1 MTTVY
6 VGSTAQLEKVLTNAS
21 PGDTIF
27 LAAGT
32 YKDVNIENFTSSGIT
47 ITSLDH
53 DHPAVFTSMSV
64 RDVSG
69 ITFSDIEFYAATGG
83 NNVFSIA
90 DSDNISL
97 DGVKVHGPDNIGSGN
112 EASPLIVRSSENV
125 IIKNSEFFDVQ
136 HGVKLLDV
144 DSITISGNKFHDI
157 RTDGIRGGGVSNAL
171 ISNNYFTD
179 FYPAEGDH
187 PDAIQLWSTN
197 QTTAAENIS
206 IVDNVILRGNG
217 AATQGIFIRD
227 TFDQLPFENVT
238 VSGNVVLG
246 GLYNGISIDGV
257 IGGSMTNNLV
267 LGYSDQRSWIR
278 VNSERNFAVSNNHAT
293 SYSFDER
300 DSNYLSDNALLRIDS
315 GKLISL
321 FGSNFSDKSAEFIS
335 AKILRDDLLKSSVA
349 VKGDTDLSLD
359 TQSGTDV
366 KVGTISDHQGPA
378 ASALNTITGGDGDD
392 SLFGLNFDD
401 YISGGDGNDLL
412 LGGSGADILT
422 GGMGKDRF
430 AFRDGDLTRESI
442 DRITDF
448 KSGEDLINFCAMD
461 ADINTD
467 GNQNFT
473 FIGTASFTHRAGE
486 LNYIA
491 KGSGITIGGD
501 VDGDGVAD
509 FFLTL
514 DGVHTLNKAD
524 MWL

>member
-27 LAAGT
+27 LAAGK
-32 YKDVNIENFTSSGIT
+32 YDDVNIESFSSSGIT
-47 ITSLDH
+47 IRSLDH
-53 DHPAVFTSMSV
+53 DDPAVFTSMLV
-64 RDVSG
+64 RDASG
-69 ITFSDIEFYAATGG
+69 ITFSEIEFYAAAGK

-90 DSDNISL
+90 DSDGIRL
-97 DGVKVHGPDNIGSGN
+97 DGVKVHGPDNIGSGQ
-112 EASPLIVRSSENV
+112 ESSPLIIRSSTNV
-125 IIKNSEFFDVQ
+125 SVTNSEFFDVQ

-144 DSITISGNKFHDI
+144 DSVTITGNKFHDI
-157 RTDGIRGGGVSNAL
+157 RTDGIRGGGVSNAT

-197 QTTAAENIS
+197 QTSAAANIS
-206 IVDNVILRGNG
+206 ITDNVVVRGHG

-227 TFDQLPFENVT
+227 TFDQLPFENVK

-257 IGGSMTNNLV
+257 VGGNVTNNLV
-267 LGYSDQRSWIR
+267 LGYSDQKSWIR
-278 VNSERNFAVSNNHAT
+278 VNNEDNFTVSNNRAT
-293 SYSFDER
+293 SYSFDQR
-300 DSNYLSDNALLRIDS
+300 DSDYLRSNAFINNDN
-315 GKLISL
+315 GKLASL
-321 FGSNFSDKSAEFIS
+321 FESDLSGKSAEFI
-335 AKILRDDLLKSSVA
+335 ATKILQDNLFDAPAA
-349 VKGDTDLSLD
+349 VKGDNGLSLD
-359 TQSGTDV
+359 TKFGTNV
-366 KVGTISDHQGPA
+366 KVGTDSDLQGP
-378 ASALNTITGGDGDD
+378 SDTALNTITGTDGDD
-392 SLFGLNFDD
+392 SLFGSNFDD
-401 YISGGDGNDLL
+401 YILGGNGNDLL

-430 AFRDGDLTRESI
+430 AFRDGDLARQSI
-442 DRITDF
+442 DRVSDF
-448 KSGEDLINFCAMD
+448 KSGEDLLNFRAMD
-461 ADINTD
+461 ADINID

-486 LNYIA
+486 LNYTTN
-491 KGSGITIGGD
+491 GSGITIGGD

-509 FFLTL
+509 FFLIL
-514 DGVHTLNKAD
+514 DGVNTLSKAD